1 MMKSGMRYS
10 VLGLLA
16 MLLAAALA
24 PGAAFAEAG
33 PFWHHREVGGKGI
46 GEKIEEKSPENF
58 SGEGGEQIFLG
69 ELSGTKV
76 EIVAKSVQAKGIVY
90 NSTLQGQFKLLLKGH
105 EPRLVKPELKG
116 CEVKVGE
123 NNELK
128 AEGHLAWK
136 WNGEKKQ
143 LEEQPQA
150 LQTPSAI
157 ATPAPIEAGATK
169 LPEGSFTSVSLK
181 GTPCGVLAG
190 TFKAS
195 GSASALPK
203 PAKLEEWSTNLTIAF
218 PGWKQLHFWNGKEF
232 IGASVGLTVGG
243 NPATITGSALSK
255 AAVQEIA
262 AFEK

>member
-1 MMKSGMRYS
+1 MKRGTRY
-10 VLGLLA
+10 LLPGLLA
-16 MLLAAALA
+16 ALTALLT

-33 PFWHHREVGGKGI
+33 PFWHHREVGGMGN
-46 GEKIEEKSPENF
+46 GMKIEEKSPESFN
-58 SGEGGEQIFLG
+58 GEGGEQVFNG

-90 NSTLQGQFKLLLKGH
+90 NGALQGQFKLLLKGH
-105 EPRLVKPELKG
+105 EPKLVKPELKG
-116 CEVKVGE
+116 CEVKLGE

-150 LQTPSAI
+150 LQKPSAI

-169 LPEGSFTSVSLK
+169 LPEGSFTTVSLK
-181 GTPCGVLAG
+181 GSACGVLAG

-203 PAKLEEWSTNLTIAF
+203 PANLEEWSTTLTIAF

-232 IGASVGLTVGG
+232 IGSSVGLTVGG
-243 NPATITGSALSK
+243 NPATITGSAVSK